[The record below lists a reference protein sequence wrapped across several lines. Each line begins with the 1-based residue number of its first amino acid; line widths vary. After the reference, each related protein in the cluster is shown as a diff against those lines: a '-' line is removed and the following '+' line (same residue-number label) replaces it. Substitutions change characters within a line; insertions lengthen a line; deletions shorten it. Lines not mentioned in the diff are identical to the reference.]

1 MRLFFVLLIA
11 HLSFFNSL
19 SQINLLPNGGFEEL
33 SECPTSFQMI
43 QNPGIELANT
53 WWNCTNLDST
63 YTSTSDIFNT
73 CFDSSL
79 MLNARLYFIGN
90 TTPYEENGFAGFS
103 LYVEPT
109 SLPNLVSFGEYLS
122 CELNS
127 GILPSRTYLLSFHI
141 TLSEVIAN
149 HNLKNLRVAFH
160 SDSIISPGVITF
172 QNDVNSAFPDYQD
185 YDVFEITG
193 LDSVP
198 YDQWIKVETLINPTK
213 TSSHMAIGAFKSN
226 QLIFEDDEIVYSHDI
241 IFPPLTAQSVYY
253 LIDNISLTE
262 IADTTSIGDIN
273 NANITIYPN
282 PVINHLNINNKTIKG
297 SFQIAI
303 SDATGRLIQ
312 NEQFSGIGTHTLNL
326 SGLAKGIY
334 YCRVMQGEEVVV
346 VEKVVV
352 TSPLPA
358 AGRGRG
364 R

>member
-1 MRLFFVLLIA
+1 MKLFYILTIA
-11 HLSFFNSL
+11 HLSYLSSI
-19 SQINLLPNGGFEEL
+19 SQINLVSNGGFEEL

-79 MLNARLYFIGN
+79 MQDARLYFIGN

-127 GILPSRTYLLSFHI
+127 GVLPSRTFLLSFHI
-141 TLSEVIAN
+141 KLSEVIAN

-172 QNDVNSAFPDYQD
+172 QNNVNDAFPDYQD

-198 YDQWIKVETLINPTK
+198 YDEWIKVETLINPTK

-226 QLIFEDDEIVYSHDI
+226 QSIFEDDEIVYSHDI

-262 IADTTSIGDIN
+262 IVDTTSIG
-273 NANITIYPN
+273 NIIKAKIKIYPN
-282 PVINHLNINNKTIKG
+282 PFNNFLTISGLTDGEYIINLFDV
-297 SFQIAI
+297 S
-303 SDATGRLIQ
+303 GRLIYETKF
-312 NEQFSGIGTHTLNL
+312 NGEEEIHL
-326 SGLAKGIY
+326 STSQIQPGIY
-334 YCRVMQGEEVVV
+334 F
-346 VEKVVV
+346 VEIISSSGKRIL
-352 TSPLPA
+352 TDKLIK
-358 AGRGRG
+358 
-364 R
+364 